1 MNYKWKRFWCPRD
14 KQISFD
20 VNGFLYDPE
29 SEYRVYAKQDAQP
42 FEEFQKDPC
51 IVLLGEPGMGKSTEI
66 MNIYETTKRFVDN
79 PDKQI
84 INLDLNVY
92 NDLTDLSSDLFES
105 EKLNACREEN
115 IPFYIFLDSLDECRF
130 RIDTI
135 SQILSEKIRLKYYY
149 NLFLRVACR
158 TAEWPNN
165 FEKGLETIWG
175 KENLRFIE
183 LVPLRE
189 KDIRLACVE
198 KQIDQQKFL
207 NQIIEKEVQPLAIKP
222 ITFNFLVDLFE
233 KKKQLPSSRLELYD
247 EGLRFLIEDPNTSRK
262 ESKLIEKFPLAQK
275 MKIAERIAA
284 ITVLCNINSI
294 NNDYSYTKDVAGLAK
309 EDLIIDDDTSLKV
322 IESVIDSGLFSSR
335 GKGKM
340 GWAHQSYAEY
350 LTARF
355 LLKTIASDER
365 IFSLVLDSTLG
376 ERKITPHLTETVAW
390 LASMKPSIY
399 NYLVKGN
406 PEVLLKSDLV
416 FSDKNAKKIL
426 IRNLLASFEQ
436 QKLFDLSYS
445 FQNYYKKLAYTC
457 LAKQLRPF
465 IISKSKNWLVRS
477 EAILIARECEEVDLL
492 DDLTKVFCDR
502 KDSLNIRVEAGWCLY
517 KIADEP
523 CLQKMKNVLAT
534 DLLEDGDDE
543 LKTICLTTLWPKI
556 MSTKELFSFLSR
568 PKNTNYTGRF
578 FHLIYKIIAEGI
590 NGCDLPVALDWVG
603 TLGTR
608 QSSALYDY
616 EDLIDYIMYEGWKNI
631 EKPEILN
638 SYVGAIKRLRRN
650 YDEIIRKKFKE
661 EFHDELQREDSKR
674 RLLINAIVDSLTTY
688 ENEIEL
694 FISHNFHLVL
704 TKDFIWLLNKAVEVE
719 EKNKEQARAWC
730 TIASWNFDVNC
741 TSDREYLMLVASK
754 NLIVST
760 IFSYW
765 LMPIELSS
773 EEAKKRRKRYLKF
786 DKPRVHSDKSPLR
799 RLKWEEIVFQR
810 LLELNA
816 GEINAYWQ
824 ILNLLQYDPE
834 DNKKNVGEYAYDVQ
848 TFPGW
853 KFLDFEQQKLII
865 DSSKKY
871 LFEAEP
877 FADKWLGQSFYYH
890 SSRAG
895 YRALC
900 LLFKTDKEFITSL
913 DESIWKKWAASIVE
927 YPSYSEAENQI
938 FQKQI
943 IAICFNKATNES
955 LNAFKIILDKEI
967 NSGNISILSK
977 FEDCWDDT
985 VSVAVLD
992 RIRNGE
998 TRPREFSELLEVLFK
1013 QGYKPAEHFFSS
1025 LIAEP
1030 LPTDANILEKIAFGC
1045 CSLMVYRT
1053 REFWKTIWQL
1063 IEKYP
1068 DEIGKKVI
1076 LHLPYTRKSKV
1087 NYFEELNEKEL
1098 SELVV
1103 WITKNFTAP
1112 IDPFKRGIHS
1122 VTAEDEVF
1130 RLRDSI
1136 INQLKS
1142 SGKKDAHK
1150 IIKHLKKQLPEFE
1163 SLSRVEYE
1171 SKIITIAK
1179 SWQPPSLGEFKQLIG
1194 NSKKRYIQNDDDL
1207 QRIVVDS
1214 LRRLRTE
1221 LHGETPAVKFLW
1233 NSKPERTTPKEETE
1247 LSNFIKR
1254 YLKKDLENVLV
1265 NREVEIRGRRG
1276 KVAGEKPDII
1286 VESVKYDANQKV
1298 IDRFKLII
1306 EVKCCFNKDYLTAMK
1321 TQLADRYLKRN
1332 QSKYGIYVAGW
1343 FMCESWDKRDGR
1355 VKKSVGRNKTLK
1367 EIEKYFAKQAD
1378 ELSQEEISV
1387 ESFVL
1392 DCRLA

>member
-14 KQISFD
+14 GQISFD
-20 VNGFLYDPE
+20 INGFLYDPE

-42 FEEFQKDPC
+42 FEEFQMYPC

-135 SQILSEKIRLKYYY
+135 SQILSEKIRLKYYD

-158 TAEWPNN
+158 TAECPNN

-284 ITVLCNINSI
+284 ITVLCSINSI

-340 GWAHQSYAEY
+340 GWAHQSYAEF

-355 LLKTIASDER
+355 LLNTNVSDEQ
-365 IFSLVLDSTLG
+365 IFSLVIDSTFR
-376 ERKITPHLTETVAW
+376 EKKITPHLDETVAW
-390 LASMKPSIY
+390 LVSMKPSIY
-399 NYLVKGN
+399 KYLVKDN
-406 PEVLLKSDLV
+406 PEVLLKCDLV
-416 FSDKNAKKIL
+416 LHDKNAKKLL
-426 IRNLLASFEQ
+426 IRNLLVSFEQ
-436 QKLFDLSYS
+436 QKLFDLKYS
-445 FQNYYKKLAYTC
+445 FKNHYKKLIHTD

-465 IISKSKNWLVRS
+465 IRGKNKNWLVRA
-477 EAILIARECEEVDLL
+477 EAILIARECKQVDLL
-492 DDLTKVFCDR
+492 DDLIQVFCDR
-502 KDSLNIRVEAGWCLY
+502 KDSLNIRVDAGWCLY

-543 LKTICLTTLWPKI
+543 LKTICLTALWPKI

-578 FHLIYKIIAEGI
+578 FHLIHKIVVEGI
-590 NGCDLPVALDWVG
+590 NWCDLPVALNWVG

-608 QSSALYDY
+608 HGAALYDY

-631 EKPEILN
+631 EKSEVLN
-638 SYVGAIKRLRRN
+638 AYVEAIKRLKRN
-650 YDEIIRKKFKE
+650 YDEIVQKKFKE
-661 EFHDELQREDSKR
+661 EFRAELQREDSKR
-674 RLLINAIVDSLTTY
+674 RRLITAIVDSLSD
-688 ENEIEL
+688 EVNEIEL
-694 FISHNFHLVL
+694 FIDHNINLVL
-704 TKDFIWLLNKAVEVE
+704 AKDFSWLIKKTVE
-719 EKNKEQARAWC
+719 ENNEKKSRVWG
-730 TIASWNFDVNC
+730 TLASWSFDINNI
-741 TSDREYLMLVASK
+741 TDSEYLMLIARK
-754 NLIVST
+754 NVIVST

-799 RLKWEEIVFQR
+799 RLGWEERVFQR
-810 LLELNA
+810 LFELNA

-834 DNKKNVGEYAYDVQ
+834 DNKKNVGEHAYDVQ

-853 KFLDFEQQKLII
+853 KFLDSEQQKLII
-865 DSSKKY
+865 DSSKTY
-871 LFEAEP
+871 LLEAEP
-877 FADKWLGQSFYYH
+877 FPNKWLGQNFYYH

-895 YRALC
+895 YRAIS
-900 LLFKTDKEFITSL
+900 LLFKTDIEFITSL
-913 DESIWKKWAASIVE
+913 DESIWKKWAASIIE
-927 YPSYSEAENQI
+927 YPSYAETENQI

-943 IAICFNKATNES
+943 IAISFNKASNDS
-955 LNAFKIILDKEI
+955 LNAFKIILDKEV
-967 NSGNISILSK
+967 NSGDISILSK

-992 RIRNGE
+992 RIKNGE
-998 TRPREFSELLEVLFK
+998 TRPREFSDLLEYLFRHS
-1013 QGYKPAEHFFSS
+1013 YKPAEYFFFS
-1025 LIAEP
+1025 LISEP
-1030 LPTDANILEKIAFGC
+1030 LPTDANILQKIVFGC
-1045 CSLMVYRT
+1045 STLMVYRT
-1053 REFWKTIWQL
+1053 REFWKIIWQL

-1076 LHLPYTRKSKV
+1076 LRLPYSRKANI
-1087 NYFEELNEKEL
+1087 NYFEELNAKEL

-1103 WITKNFTAP
+1103 WITKNFSMP
-1112 IDPFKRGIHS
+1112 FDQFKRGIHV
-1122 VTAEDEVF
+1122 VTAEDEVL

-1142 SGKKDAHK
+1142 AGKKDIHK
-1150 IIKHLKKQLPEFE
+1150 VIKLLKKQLPEIE
-1163 SLSRVEYE
+1163 WLSRVEYE
-1171 SKIITIAK
+1171 SNIVTRAK
-1179 SWQPPSLGEFKQLIG
+1179 SWQPQSLGEFKQLIS
-1194 NSKKRYIQNDDDL
+1194 NSKKRYIQNEDDL

-1214 LRRLRTE
+1214 LKRFQRE

-1233 NSKPERTTPKEETE
+1233 NSKPEKTTPKEETE

-1286 VESVKYDANQKV
+1286 VESVKYDVNQKV

-1321 TQLADRYLKRN
+1321 SQLADRYLKRN
-1332 QSKYGIYVAGW
+1332 QTKYGIYIAGW
-1343 FMCESWDKRDGR
+1343 FTCESWDKRDGR
-1355 VKKSVGRNKTLK
+1355 VKRSVGRNKTLK

-1387 ESFVL
+1387 EPFVL
-1392 DCRLA
+1392 DCRLV